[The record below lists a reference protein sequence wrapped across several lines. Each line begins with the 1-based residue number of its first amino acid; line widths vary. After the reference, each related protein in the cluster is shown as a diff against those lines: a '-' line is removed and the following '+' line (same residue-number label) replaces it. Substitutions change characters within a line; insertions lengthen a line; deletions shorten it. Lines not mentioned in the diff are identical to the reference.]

1 MLPTGPRRQ
10 TAALIILTLL
20 AVVGCTPFRET
31 VPARCVRPNFFDC
44 PRSCKEPINFLRLR
58 QDPPPVYL
66 LGPNDILGIY
76 IEGVLGKPDDPPPTN
91 FPQQA
96 NLPPSIG
103 FPIPIREDGSL
114 SLPLIPPISVTGLTL
129 AQAEFEIRKAYTID
143 RRILQPERQRI
154 IVTLMRPRTYSVL
167 VVREDSM
174 MTGYAQTQRTGV
186 GFEPLRQ
193 GLTKVVELRAYE
205 NDVLHALSET
215 GGLPGVEAK
224 NEVTVLR
231 GAMHSPQGQDLLK
244 RAMDDPKN
252 RSNLFTASGVA
263 VKIPL
268 RIASNERPLS
278 ISPDDIILNNGD
290 IVFVESRESEVFY
303 TGGLLRGAQMP
314 IPRDYDL
321 DVLGAIAMSGG
332 SISAAAGSA
341 SNVGGFSSARSGVGT
356 LFPPTRV
363 IVLRMVNGKQ
373 VAIEL
378 SLKKAL
384 LDAQERVL
392 VQPNDIVLLE
402 YTEFE
407 LFMNILMNNLNLN
420 LSLNQLFSRG
430 SSGD

>member
-1 MLPTGPRRQ
+1 MLLTGPCRQ
-10 TAALIILTLL
+10 TAALMILTLL
-20 AVVGCTPFRET
+20 AVAGCSPFRET

-58 QDPPPVYL
+58 QDPPQVYL
-66 LGPNDILGIY
+66 LGPRDVLGIY
-76 IEGVLGKPDDPPPTN
+76 IEGVLGRPDEAPPTH
-91 FPQQA
+91 FPEQP
-96 NLPPSIG
+96 NVPPSIG
-103 FPIPIREDGSL
+103 FPIPVREDGSL

-174 MTGYAQTQRTGV
+174 PGYGQQQRTGV

-193 GLTKVVELRAYE
+193 GQTKVVELRAYE

-231 GAMHSPQGQDLLK
+231 GAMHSPQGQDVFR
-244 RAMDDPKN
+244 RAMDEPN
-252 RSNLFTASGVA
+252 SRSNLFNSANNA

-268 RIASNERPLS
+268 RIAANERPLS
-278 ISPDDIILNNGD
+278 VSPDDIVLNNGD

-332 SISAAAGSA
+332 SISAAAGSS
-341 SNVGGFSSARSGVGT
+341 SNTGGFTSHSGVGT

-407 LFMNILMNNLNLN
+407 LFMNIMMNNLNLN

-430 SSGD
+430 SSQ

>member
-1 MLPTGPRRQ
+1 MLLTGPCRQ
-10 TAALIILTLL
+10 TAAVIALFVL
-20 AVVGCTPFRET
+20 ALSGCTPFRET

-66 LGPNDILGIY
+66 LGPRDVLGIY
-76 IEGVLGKPDDPPPTN
+76 IEGVLGRPDEAPPTHFSDQPN
-91 FPQQA
+91 V
-96 NLPPSIG
+96 PPSIG
-103 FPIPIREDGSL
+103 FPIPVREDGSL

-167 VVREDSM
+167 VVREDTSVAGF
-174 MTGYAQTQRTGV
+174 TAQRTGV

-193 GLTKVVELRAYE
+193 GQTKVVELRAYE

-215 GGLPGVEAK
+215 GGLPGVDAK

-231 GAMHSPQGQDLLK
+231 GAMHSPQGQDVYR
-244 RAMDDPKN
+244 RAMEDPAT
-252 RSNLFTASGVA
+252 RTNLFSTSNFA

-268 RIASNERPLS
+268 RLGPNDRPLAV
-278 ISPDDIILNNGD
+278 SPDDIVLGNGD
-290 IVFVESRESEVFY
+290 IVFVESRDSEVYY
-303 TGGLLRGAQMP
+303 TGGLLRGAQLP

-332 SISAAAGSA
+332 SISAAAGSS
-341 SNVGGFSSARSGVGT
+341 SNTGPFSSYHSGVGS

-384 LDAQERVL
+384 IDPQERVL

-407 LFMNILMNNLNLN
+407 LFMNVMLNNLNLN
-420 LSLNQLFSRG
+420 VSVNQLFSRG
-430 SSGD
+430 GSGL

>member
-1 MLPTGPRRQ
+1 MLLTGPHRQ
-10 TAALIILTLL
+10 TAALAALFTLVL
-20 AVVGCTPFRET
+20 AGCTPFRDT
-31 VPARCVRPNFFDC
+31 VPARCVRPNFFDG

-66 LGPNDILGIY
+66 LGPRDVLGIY
-76 IEGVLGKPDDPPPTN
+76 IEGVLGRPDEAPPTHFSDQPN
-91 FPQQA
+91 V
-96 NLPPSIG
+96 PPSIG
-103 FPIPIREDGSL
+103 FPIPVREDGSL

-167 VVREDSM
+167 VVREDTAVS
-174 MTGYAQTQRTGV
+174 GYAPQRTGV

-193 GLTKVVELRAYE
+193 GQTKVVELRAYE

-231 GAMHSPQGQDLLK
+231 GAMHSPQGQEVYRQALENPAA
-244 RAMDDPKN
+244 RG
-252 RSNLFTASGVA
+252 NLFTPQNSA

-268 RIASNERPLS
+268 RVGPNDRPLAVS
-278 ISPDDIILNNGD
+278 SDDIVLNNGD
-290 IVFVESRESEVFY
+290 IVFVESRDSEGFY
-303 TGGLLRGAQMP
+303 TGGLLRGTQMP

-321 DVLGAIAMSGG
+321 DVLGAIAMAGG

-341 SNVGGFSSARSGVGT
+341 SGNSAFSTHSGVGS

-378 SLKKAL
+378 SLKRAL
-384 LDAQERVL
+384 LDPQERVL
-392 VQPNDIVLLE
+392 VQPNDIILLE

-407 LFMNILMNNLNLN
+407 LFMNVMMNNLNLN

-430 SSGD
+430 SSY